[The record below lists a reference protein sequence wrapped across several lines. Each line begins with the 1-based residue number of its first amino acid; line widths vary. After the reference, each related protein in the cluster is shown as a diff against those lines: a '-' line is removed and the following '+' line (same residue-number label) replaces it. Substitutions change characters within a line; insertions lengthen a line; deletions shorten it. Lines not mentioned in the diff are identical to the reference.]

1 MRLNIL
7 FDFFKA
13 LNVSFNILKSVDLF
27 IYATSSNVNYFIINI
42 IYLKKYTVYQ
52 FYLAYLFHKN
62 SSKGKNIKIIE
73 GETGIMKKIVQTS
86 LLTAFVILVTTSFSY
101 AQFSVTGN
109 DNFPFFHLGCLII
122 GGLIIISLK
131 RKYAQLYMSEAIGSF
146 ALYTV
151 LVALFTI
158 PVVDALKT
166 LIN

>member
-1 MRLNIL
+1 
-7 FDFFKA
+7 
-13 LNVSFNILKSVDLF
+13 
-27 IYATSSNVNYFIINI
+27 
-42 IYLKKYTVYQ
+42 
-52 FYLAYLFHKN
+52 
-62 SSKGKNIKIIE
+62 
-73 GETGIMKKIVQTS
+73 MKKILQTT
-86 LLTAFVILVTTSFSY
+86 LLTAFVILVTTSFGY

-151 LVALFTI
+151 LIALFTV